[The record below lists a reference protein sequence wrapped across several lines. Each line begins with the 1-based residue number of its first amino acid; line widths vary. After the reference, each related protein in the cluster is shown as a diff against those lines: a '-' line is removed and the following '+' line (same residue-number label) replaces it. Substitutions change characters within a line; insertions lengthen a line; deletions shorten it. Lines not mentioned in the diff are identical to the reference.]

1 MRSTDRFLTTHAGS
15 LPKSTGI
22 AAMHVARSRG
32 EDVDAAA
39 MAEQVAAFTAATVAR
54 QIETGIDVVNN
65 GEIGRESFFTYIR
78 ERMDG
83 FGGRSSRATMADL
96 VEYPSFMERL
106 LVERA
111 TIERVTLMEAPQA
124 IGEVTYRSDD
134 AIRAECDQLGR
145 ILADHAGAYVD
156 SFVSAPSPGIVAAAM
171 QNAHYADLESYVGA
185 LGEALRT
192 EYAAIVD
199 AGHVL
204 QIDAPDLALE
214 RHTLFQDRPL
224 ADFRAFVTTVLDAIR
239 AALVGIDPDRVRL
252 HVCWGNYEGPHD
264 LDVDLDD
271 IWDLVREAPV
281 GGFLLS
287 MANPRH
293 AHEWRALADGGLPDG
308 AFVAAGVIDTTTNY
322 VEHPDAVADR
332 IIRVV
337 EAVGDPSRV
346 LAGTDCGFETSA
358 GFATVAAD
366 VAWVKL
372 RSLCDGARRA
382 SQRVF
387 GTE

>member
-1 MRSTDRFLTTHAGS
+1 MRSTERFLTTHAGS
-15 LPKSTGI
+15 LPKSTAIG
-22 AAMHVARSRG
+22 AMHVARSRG
-32 EDVDAAA
+32 EDVDEEA
-39 MAEQVAAFTAATVAR
+39 MARLVEEFTATTVAR
-54 QIETGIDVVNN
+54 QIGTGIDVVNN
-65 GEIGRESFFTYIR
+65 GEIGRESFFTYVR

-83 FGGRSSRATMADL
+83 FGGRSARTTMADL
-96 VEYPSFMERL
+96 LEYPSFVERL
-106 LVERA
+106 MAERA
-111 TIERVTLMEAPQA
+111 SIERVTLMEAPQA
-124 IGEVTYRSDD
+124 IGAVTYRSDA
-134 AIRAECDQLGR
+134 AIRAECEHLSR
-145 ILADHAGAYVD
+145 ILAGHSGEYAA

-171 QNAHYADLESYVGA
+171 QNAHYPDLETYVGA
-185 LGEALRT
+185 LGEALRA

-224 ADFRAFVTTVLDAIR
+224 ADFRAFVTTVLEAIR
-239 AALVGIDPDRVRL
+239 AALTDIDPDRVRL

-264 LDVDLDD
+264 LDVDLAD

-293 AHEWRALADGGLPDG
+293 AHEWRVLADGGLPDG

-322 VEHPDAVADR
+322 VEHPATVADR
-332 IIRVV
+332 ILRVV

-358 GFATVAAD
+358 GYATVAPD

-372 RSLCDGARRA
+372 EALCAGARLA
-382 SQRVF
+382 SERVF
-387 GTE
+387 GTV